1 MCRVLQ
7 GSLGYILGGGLY
19 PGGLHIC
26 SSKNRSDGPSRNRPV
41 PPRSKELPSW
51 LLALR
56 RGDYTPM
63 DLVLTAARFTK
74 LEARWL
80 RLFLLLGGDIE
91 VNPGPSR
98 KQATPRGPLDM
109 SVGFAPATSGRMTAC
124 VAAFEKWLWEE
135 LNVQLPSI
143 AWDTVA
149 APLALRAYGMF
160 LFSAGAPRYRFVYT
174 ITGLQD
180 IYPHLRPFFSG
191 AWQVDRK
198 WQQYEPGSCRPVLSG
213 PVMQAVCS
221 IALLWEWYR
230 WLGVTLIGFLG
241 MLHPSEM
248 INLVRSDLLLPSDFD

>member
-1 MCRVLQ
+1 
-7 GSLGYILGGGLY
+7 
-19 PGGLHIC
+19 
-26 SSKNRSDGPSRNRPV
+26 
-41 PPRSKELPSW
+41 
-51 LLALR
+51 
-56 RGDYTPM
+56 M

-160 LFSAGAPRYRFVYT
+160 LFSAGAPR
-174 ITGLQD
+174 GLSTRSQVCRTFTL
-180 IYPHLRPFFSG
+180 IY
-191 AWQVDRK
+191 
-198 WQQYEPGSCRPVLSG
+198 VLSFLALG
-213 PVMQAVCS
+213 RLTGSGNNMNPDHAGQSFPV
-221 IALLWEWYR
+221 R
-230 WLGVTLIGFLG
+230 
-241 MLHPSEM
+241 
-248 INLVRSDLLLPSDFD
+248 